1 MRRRIVISSLEI
13 LNQKLNLRLPLKVR
27 GVVIVIWGD
36 GELSSLRLTFLIKF
50 CTALCVCVCM
60 CVCVCV
66 CVDHVFV
73 SAIKF
78 VSEEFTH
85 RNCVRLDLIDQYIR
99 KIVLVLES

>member
-66 CVDHVFV
+66 CVLIMSLSVQSNLFL
-73 SAIKF
+73 
-78 VSEEFTH
+78 
-85 RNCVRLDLIDQYIR
+85 RNLPTETV
-99 KIVLVLES
+99 